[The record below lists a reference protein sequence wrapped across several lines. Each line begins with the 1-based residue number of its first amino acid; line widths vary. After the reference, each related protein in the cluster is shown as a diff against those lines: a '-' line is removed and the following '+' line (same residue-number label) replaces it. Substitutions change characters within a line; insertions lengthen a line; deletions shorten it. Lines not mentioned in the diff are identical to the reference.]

1 MPAFP
6 PTTLKP
12 PPNPRDQPNDP
23 QGPISAPTIP
33 ETPIDQDDK
42 KMQTGP
48 LIGIAVGSIAAASC
62 VLFVLVFCLHNARKR
77 NDDESSEPKD
87 IVGSLAVNIE
97 RGMFLFFLHCSVLL
111 LYQHLLS
118 SSDS

>member
-1 MPAFP
+1 MCWCNCNHRVGGNSFVNMPASP
-6 PTTLKP
+6 PPTLKP
-12 PPNPRDQPNDP
+12 HDQPNDP

-97 RGMFLFFLHCSVLL
+97 RGMVLFLSPL
-111 LYQHLLS
+111 
-118 SSDS
+118 